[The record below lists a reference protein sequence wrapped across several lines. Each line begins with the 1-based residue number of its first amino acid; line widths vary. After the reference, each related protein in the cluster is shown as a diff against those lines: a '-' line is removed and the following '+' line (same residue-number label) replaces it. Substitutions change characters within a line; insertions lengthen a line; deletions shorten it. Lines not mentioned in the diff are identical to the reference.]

1 MSVKTMRVQRLEL
14 THFRG
19 IRHLTLDFPEN
30 VTVLVGVN
38 GAGKTSILE
47 ALRASLALP
56 LQMVQEDVRKGVA
69 GRELLRSLQ
78 ENIIYHGVPVR
89 ERVPVRELS
98 RYLQESD
105 IQVGQRA
112 LSLAVDARTEQGNL
126 TWNIKGQSTIPGEM
140 ALHGNWH
147 KLAER
152 ASELAAD
159 VSDDPLTAVP
169 LAIYY
174 AAGRGAN
181 RDEPPS
187 KEADVQNQF
196 AAYEHALT
204 GSGLSSTSA
213 FVSWF
218 RRREDYENEKRLD
231 DAVFRDSQ
239 LQAVRRAVEELL
251 PGFSAPR
258 IRRQPMRMVVR
269 KGDTEVDIKHL
280 SDGERYL
287 LTLGAD
293 IARRL
298 ALANPQAARPELC
311 SAIILID
318 EVESHLHP
326 SWQRHVVPAL
336 ARTFPH
342 CQFIVTTHSPQ
353 VLSEVRPEC
362 IYLLLQEGEQLS
374 VVRPE
379 ASLGR
384 DSNRILEDILGVAA
398 RPDRIKESLRE
409 YFRLIDTNDLEA
421 AKKLRVELEQEIGRT
436 EPEFAR
442 ADVLI
447 RRKELLN
454 RETHR
459 QGS

>member
-1 MSVKTMRVQRLEL
+1 MSVKMMRVQRLEL

-47 ALRASLALP
+47 ALRASLAL
-56 LQMVQEDVRKGVA
+56 LLKMVQQGVSEGVE
-69 GRELLRSLQ
+69 GRALPNLPPIMYDSQGPR
-78 ENIIYHGVPVR
+78 I
-89 ERVPVRELS
+89 RELS
-98 RYLQESD
+98 HYLQESD
-105 IQVGQRA
+105 IQAGQRA
-112 LSLAVDARTEQGNL
+112 LSLVVDARTERSDL
-126 TWNIKGQSTIPGEM
+126 AWSITAQSTLPGEI
-140 ALHGNWH
+140 ALHGTWN
-147 KLAER
+147 KLTEFAYELAER
-152 ASELAAD
+152 VD
-159 VSDDPLTAVP
+159 HDPLTPVP

-174 AAGRGAN
+174 AARHSAPRG
-181 RDEPPS
+181 DPPS
-187 KEADVQNQF
+187 KEEDFQNQL
-196 AAYEHALT
+196 AAYENALT

-231 DAVFRDSQ
+231 VATFRDSQ

-298 ALANPQAARPELC
+298 ALANPTAAQPELC
-311 SAIILID
+311 SAIVLID
-318 EVESHLHP
+318 EIETHLHP
-326 SWQRHVVPAL
+326 SWQRRVVPAL
-336 ARTFPH
+336 TRAFPNS
-342 CQFIVTTHSPQ
+342 QFIITTHSPQ

-362 IYLLLQEGEQLS
+362 IYMLHHEDGEL
-374 VVRPE
+374 RAMHPD
-379 ASLGR
+379 ASFGR
-384 DSNRILEDILGVAA
+384 DSNRILEDLMGADERPSEIKQKLSSYFDLIDQGKMDEA
-398 RPDRIKESLRE
+398 RSIRQELESL
-409 YFRLIDTNDLEA
+409 
-421 AKKLRVELEQEIGRT
+421 IGSD
-436 EPEFAR
+436 EPEFTR
-442 ADVLI
+442 ADAIL
-447 RRKELLN
+447 RTRELLS
-454 RETHR
+454 R
-459 QGS
+459 

>member
-1 MSVKTMRVQRLEL
+1 MSVKMMRVQRLEL

-47 ALRASLALP
+47 ALRVALAL
-56 LQMVQEDVRKGVA
+56 LVQMVQVGVREDES
-69 GRELLRSLQ
+69 GRILLHSLQ
-78 ENIIYHGVPVR
+78 ESYINQGVLG
-89 ERVPVRELS
+89 RELS

-112 LSLAVDARTEQGNL
+112 LSLAVDARTDSGDL
-126 TWNIKGQSTIPGEM
+126 TWNIKGQSTLPGEM
-140 ALHGNWH
+140 ALHGKWH
-147 KLAER
+147 KLAGL
-152 ASELAAD
+152 ASELATD

-187 KEADVQNQF
+187 KEADVQNQL

-231 DAVFRDSQ
+231 DAAFRDSQ

-298 ALANPQAARPELC
+298 ALANPSAARPESC

-318 EVESHLHP
+318 EIETHLHP
-326 SWQRHVVPAL
+326 SWQRRVVPAL
-336 ARTFPH
+336 ARAFPNS
-342 CQFIVTTHSPQ
+342 QFIITTHSPQ

-362 IYLLLQEGEQLS
+362 VYLLRHEEGELR
-374 VVRPE
+374 VLRPD
-379 ASLGR
+379 ASFGR
-384 DSNRILEDILGVAA
+384 DSNRILEDIMGVDERPSEIKQKLSDYFYLIDQGKMDEA
-398 RPDRIKESLRE
+398 RSLRQ
-409 YFRLIDTNDLEA
+409 
-421 AKKLRVELEQEIGRT
+421 ELELLIGSD
-436 EPEFAR
+436 EPEFTR
-442 ADVLI
+442 ADAIL
-447 RRKELLN
+447 RTRELLS
-454 RETHR
+454 R
-459 QGS
+459 